1 MDALISI
8 LAIVLGIIGIIG
20 SIVPGIPGPPL
31 GWIGLLLVYIKGGV
45 LLGRGPVSLTML
57 LVFLGVA
64 TLVTLMDYFLP
75 AKMTKLT
82 GGSSHASRGALAG
95 LVLGIIFT
103 PVGMLLG
110 CFLGA
115 FLAELYWG
123 EKSGPEALKA
133 SFGAFLG
140 VVTGTGVKLIATCLM
155 MWFIVLHA

>member
-1 MDALISI
+1 MRRSANAFSTEPLRSCSEDKSVCFRPAAL
-8 LAIVLGIIGIIG
+8 
-20 SIVPGIPGPPL
+20 
-31 GWIGLLLVYIKGGV
+31 
-45 LLGRGPVSLTML
+45 R
-57 LVFLGVA
+57 
-64 TLVTLMDYFLP
+64 
-75 AKMTKLT
+75 
-82 GGSSHASRGALAG
+82 ALAG

-140 VVTGTGVKLIATCLM
+140 VVTGTGVKLIATCVM